1 MTTLAIVQARMG
13 STRFPNK
20 VMQPILGIPM
30 IELLINRLSQAKHL
44 DCIIL
49 ATSLAP
55 NNQSLVDHVQ
65 GLGCEVY
72 QGREDDVL
80 DRYYQAACIV
90 QPETVVRITGDC
102 PLVDPAIVDRAIAT
116 FQQSNVDYLSN
127 VSPPTYPDGLDIE
140 VFTFQALLQS
150 LAIKPIDPM
159 NASMLPLI

>member
-30 IELLINRLSQAKHL
+30 IELLLNRLALAKHV
-44 DCIIL
+44 DRIIL
-49 ATSLAP
+49 ATSQDT

-65 GLGCEVY
+65 GLGYEVY
-72 QGREDDVL
+72 QGSEEDVL

-102 PLVDPAIVDRAIAT
+102 PL
-116 FQQSNVDYLSN
+116 
-127 VSPPTYPDGLDIE
+127 
-140 VFTFQALLQS
+140 
-150 LAIKPIDPM
+150 IDPLT
-159 NASMLPLI
+159 SQTSWVR